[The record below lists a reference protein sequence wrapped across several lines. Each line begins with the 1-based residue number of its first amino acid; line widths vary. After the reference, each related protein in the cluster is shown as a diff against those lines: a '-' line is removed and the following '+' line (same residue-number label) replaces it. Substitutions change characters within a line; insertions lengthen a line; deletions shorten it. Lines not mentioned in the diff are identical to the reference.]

1 MFINVLE
8 PDTINDPV
16 IIVLPFTFKNGVIV
30 TPELV
35 GYSTGRAYRSYW
47 AYWTGRSG
55 SSYYYY
61 IIISTCC
68 YCINHLVTS
77 LDSLTGPCNILVT
90 TGQSEFIGANIS
102 KSYTASPKFNIEEV
116 HDAI

>member
-16 IIVLPFTFKNGVIV
+16 IIVLPFTFKNGVTIV
-30 TPELV
+30 TPELLDIVPAGPV
-35 GYSTGRAYRSYW
+35 GPMR

-61 IIISTCC
+61 IIISTCMLL
-68 YCINHLVTS
+68 Y
-77 LDSLTGPCNILVT
+77 
-90 TGQSEFIGANIS
+90 
-102 KSYTASPKFNIEEV
+102 
-116 HDAI
+116 